1 MGKKILIILIWFL
14 SLIIVSIYTYQNPD
28 KFELIK
34 TYFSKAEKREIKFS
48 GTPIIIMSG
57 NSFIVGVSKEFSFTE
72 RTAFLIHDENV
83 LNFDANLLK
92 IYTQDG
98 HLLENYKTT
107 KLNLPDT
114 FTTLKNGGVKSIFIH
129 NKSEFALISSLKN
142 DCYYASIILLNNSKE
157 LLKTK
162 CLPKEE
168 IDFNG
173 LGSSHIHHDGKILLS
188 IGTPEQSSSAIRALA
203 QDTNSMFGKILE
215 INNNDLDKIIKGEKI
230 NLEVKMYTLGHR
242 NPQGLTKMH
251 ESFFSVEH
259 GPKGG
264 DELNKIIKDKN
275 YGWPKVS
282 YGTQYFYD
290 GEGKAF
296 EINHEKNQFEEP
308 LFALVPSVGISAIN
322 TCPTK
327 LKEYYKKPC
336 LLALS
341 LLGNSLR
348 PGRSVII
355 YLLNEKLNKVHSVEQ
370 IHLLEDPENDYL
382 TMRHFVTN
390 SKNELYEDID
400 GNIYVSVDR
409 RGIYKLNFTGFR
421 NLY

>member
-14 SLIIVSIYTYQNPD
+14 SLIIVSLYTLQNPD

-34 TYFSKAEKREIKFS
+34 TYFSKSEKREIKFV
-48 GTPIIIMSG
+48 GTPILTMAA
-57 NSFIVGVSKEFSFTE
+57 NSFMVGVSKEFSFNGK
-72 RTAFLIHDENV
+72 TAFLIHDENA
-83 LNFDANLLK
+83 LNFNTNSLK

-98 HLLENYKTT
+98 YLLENYKTT

-114 FTTLKNGGVKSIFIH
+114 FTTLKNGGIKSIFIH

-157 LLKTK
+157 LFKTK
-162 CLPKEE
+162 CLPKDE

-215 INNNDLDKIIKGEKI
+215 INNNDLDKITKGEKI

-242 NPQGLTKMH
+242 NPQGLTKIH

-290 GEGKAF
+290 EEGKAY

-322 TCPTK
+322 TCPAK
-327 LKEYYKKPC
+327 LKKYYKKPC

-370 IHLLEDPENDYL
+370 IHLPIDPENDYL
-382 TMRHFVTN
+382 AMRHFVTN

-409 RGIYKLNFTGFR
+409 RGIYKLDFTGFR
-421 NLY
+421 N

>member
-1 MGKKILIILIWFL
+1 MGKKILIILIWLL
-14 SLIIVSIYTYQNPD
+14 SLVIISIYTYENPD
-28 KFELIK
+28 KLELIK
-34 TYFSKAEKREIKFS
+34 NYFSKAKKHEIKFS
-48 GTPIIIMSG
+48 GTPILTMPG

-72 RTAFLIHDENV
+72 KTAFLIHDENV
-83 LNFDANLLK
+83 LNFDANFLK

-157 LLKTK
+157 LFKTK
-162 CLPKEE
+162 CLPKKE

-230 NLEVKMYTLGHR
+230 NLEVKIYTLGHR

-282 YGTQYFYD
+282 YGTQYIYD
-290 GEGKAF
+290 EEGKAY

-341 LLGNSLR
+341 LHGNDLR

-370 IHLLEDPENDYL
+370 IHLAIDPENDYL

-390 SKNELYEDID
+390 SKNELYEDIE

>member
-1 MGKKILIILIWFL
+1 MGKKILIILFWFL
-14 SLIIVSIYTYQNPD
+14 SLVIISIYTYENPD

-34 TYFSKAEKREIKFS
+34 TYFSKDEKQEIKFVGS
-48 GTPIIIMSG
+48 PILTMPG
-57 NSFIVGVSKEFSFTE
+57 NSFIVGVSKEFAFTE

-282 YGTQYFYD
+282 YGTQYIYD
-290 GEGKAF
+290 EEGKAY

-341 LLGNSLR
+341 LIGNSLR
-348 PGRSVII
+348 PGRSIII

-370 IHLLEDPENDYL
+370 IHLAIDPENDYL

-409 RGIYKLNFTGFR
+409 RGIYKLDFTGFR
-421 NLY
+421 N

>member
-14 SLIIVSIYTYQNPD
+14 SLVFTCIYTYENPD

-34 TYFSKAEKREIKFS
+34 NYLSKAKKQEIKFS
-48 GTPIIIMSG
+48 GTPILTMPG
-57 NSFIVGVSKEFSFTE
+57 NSFIVAVSKEFSFTE

-290 GEGKAF
+290 GEGKAY

-341 LLGNSLR
+341 LHGNDLR

-370 IHLLEDPENDYL
+370 IHLLEDPGNDYL

-421 NLY
+421 N

>member
-1 MGKKILIILIWFL
+1 MGKKVLIILIWFL
-14 SLIIVSIYTYQNPD
+14 SLIIVAAYTYENPD
-28 KFELIK
+28 KFKPIK
-34 TYFSKAEKREIKFS
+34 TYFSKAKKQEIEFA
-48 GTPIIIMSG
+48 GTPILTMPG
-57 NSFIVGVSKEFSFTE
+57 NSFIVGVSEEFSFTGKS
-72 RTAFLIHDENV
+72 AFLIHDENV
-83 LNFDANLLK
+83 SNFDQNSLK

-98 HLLENYKTT
+98 HLLENRKRT

-114 FTTLKNGGVKSIFIH
+114 FTTLKNGGIKTIFIH

-157 LLKTK
+157 LFKTQ

-173 LGSSHIHHDGKILLS
+173 LGSSHIHHGDEILLS

-203 QDTNSMFGKILE
+203 QDTNSMFGKILK
-215 INNNDLDKIIKGEKI
+215 INNNDLDKIIKGEKS
-230 NLEVKMYTLGHR
+230 NLEVKVYTLGHR
-242 NPQGLTKMH
+242 NPQGLTKIE

-264 DELNKIIKDKN
+264 DELNKIIEDKN

-290 GEGKAF
+290 EKGKAY
-296 EINHEKNQFEEP
+296 EINHEKNKFEEP

-322 TCPTK
+322 TCPRK

-348 PGRSVII
+348 PGRSLII

-370 IHLLEDPENDYL
+370 IHLVVAPGNDYL

-390 SKNELYEDID
+390 SKNELYEDIN

-409 RGIYKLNFTGFR
+409 RGIYKLNFAGFR
-421 NLY
+421 N

>member
-14 SLIIVSIYTYQNPD
+14 SLVIICIYTYQNPD

-34 TYFSKAEKREIKFS
+34 NYFSKTEKREIKFS
-48 GTPIIIMSG
+48 GTPILTMPG

-83 LNFDANLLK
+83 LNLDANFLK

-129 NKSEFALISSLKN
+129 NKIEFALISSLKN

-230 NLEVKMYTLGHR
+230 NLEVKIYTLGHR
-242 NPQGLTKMH
+242 NPQGFTKIH

-341 LLGNSLR
+341 LHGNDLR

-370 IHLLEDPENDYL
+370 IHLLENPRNDYL

-421 NLY
+421 N

>member
-14 SLIIVSIYTYQNPD
+14 SLVIICIYTYENPD
-28 KFELIK
+28 KIEVIK
-34 TYFSKAEKREIKFS
+34 NYFSKAKKHEIKFS
-48 GTPIIIMSG
+48 GTPIITMPG

-72 RTAFLIHDENV
+72 KTAFLIHDENV
-83 LNFDANLLK
+83 LNFDANFLK

-98 HLLENYKTT
+98 HLLENNKTT
-107 KLNLPDT
+107 KLNLPDA

-142 DCYYASIILLNNSKE
+142 DCYYASIILLTNSKE
-157 LLKTK
+157 LFKTK
-162 CLPKEE
+162 CLPKEK

-188 IGTPEQSSSAIRALA
+188 IGTPEQSSSTIRALA

-341 LLGNSLR
+341 LHGNDLR

-370 IHLLEDPENDYL
+370 IHLAIDPENDYL

-409 RGIYKLNFTGFR
+409 RGIYKLDFTGFR
-421 NLY
+421 N